1 MNQTVIGNVLNKNI
15 YLVSDKNISFYISVP
30 NEDKTSIVINLVD
43 NANAIDISRENAN
56 DITSKINE
64 IYSNFNYDNIA
75 VVTPVINDQIT
86 QQVKNNEPRYV
97 SYLNKVLGYLINI
110 SYRYLKD
117 NGKEVYAQIKLNN
130 NESYKDF
137 NDTFISLYK
146 DRVELVNYNNI
157 PLNRFEN
164 TNEENT
170 KKTNEEALANTT
182 TIALD
187 DAYKEIEEE
196 KEDVKRLTKKR
207 EPGFVSYVLLG
218 VIVAV
223 ISLVMLYLLL

>member
-15 YLVSDKNISFYISVP
+15 YLISDKNISFYISVP
-30 NEDKTSIVINLVD
+30 NEDKTAIVINLED
-43 NANAIDISRENAN
+43 NTDIIDISKGNTN
-56 DITSKINE
+56 DITSKING
-64 IYSNFNYDNIA
+64 IYSKFNYENIA
-75 VVTPVINDQIT
+75 VVTPIINNQIT
-86 QQVKNNEPRYV
+86 EQVKNNNPQYV

-117 NGKEVYAQIKLNN
+117 SGKEVYAQIKLNN

-137 NDTFISLYK
+137 NYKFISLYK

-157 PLNRFEN
+157 PQNRFEN
-164 TNEENT
+164 TNEEST
-170 KKTNEEALANTT
+170 QQTNEEALANTT

-187 DAYKEIEEE
+187 DAYKEIEQE
-196 KEDVKRLTKKR
+196 KENVKKLTKKR

-223 ISLVMLYLLL
+223 ISLVILYLLL